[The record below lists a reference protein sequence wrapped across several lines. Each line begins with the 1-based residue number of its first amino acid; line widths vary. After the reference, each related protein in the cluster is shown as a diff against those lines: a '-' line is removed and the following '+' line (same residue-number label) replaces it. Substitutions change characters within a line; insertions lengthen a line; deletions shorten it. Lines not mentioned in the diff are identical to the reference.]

1 VVAVIVAFIVRRMR
15 SRRMEDEHFDAA
27 QFRRSAALLDD
38 EFGNDNFSARP
49 PTMIARHMA
58 HAPAVPPVTY
68 GNYPS
73 ADPYAAGGDPYSA
86 TSEQFHTSDP
96 YNQYNAYPAYTQ
108 EPVYSLNPGD
118 SFPPSNPIAHSG
130 STGSAEE
137 MDPTTAHNTYLN
149 RQPTLRDTYPTDQ
162 QYLDMNRVASPPA
175 SAASMMHAPEYD
187 NGLTSPTS
195 ATPLHN
201 PHEAIEYPSVGAPA
215 AAVAPAPATMAHG
228 AGPKRPDTV
237 YDPEDAYGGM

>member
-1 VVAVIVAFIVRRMR
+1 MSLLPPVVSASSSSAGSAIAASSTATSSSGVSAGSVIGAIAGTIGGILVVAVIVAFIVRRMR

-130 STGSAEE
+130 STGLLRKWIQLL
-137 MDPTTAHNTYLN
+137 PTTRTLTGSLLSVIL
-149 RQPTLRDTYPTDQ
+149 TLR
-162 QYLDMNRVASPPA
+162 
-175 SAASMMHAPEYD
+175 
-187 NGLTSPTS
+187 TSSIST
-195 ATPLHN
+195 
-201 PHEAIEYPSVGAPA
+201 
-215 AAVAPAPATMAHG
+215 
-228 AGPKRPDTV
+228 
-237 YDPEDAYGGM
+237 